1 MKKVEAIVRPHVL
14 DAVKAALQELGVAGM
29 TITEVKGFG
38 RQKGHTEVY
47 RGSEYKVDFLPKLK
61 LEVVVSDEIA
71 GLDLPEM
78 GALAY
83 PEFEVATST
92 SSSGALP
99 APTPMPAPATAPAPA
114 KG

>member
-1 MKKVEAIVRPHVL
+1 VKKVEAIVRPHVL

-61 LEVVVSDEIA
+61 LEVVVPDDLSDKVLEVLVKAAATGKFGDGKVFVSTLSEVVRIRTGERGEA
-71 GLDLPEM
+71 
-78 GALAY
+78 AL
-83 PEFEVATST
+83 
-92 SSSGALP
+92 
-99 APTPMPAPATAPAPA
+99 
-114 KG
+114 